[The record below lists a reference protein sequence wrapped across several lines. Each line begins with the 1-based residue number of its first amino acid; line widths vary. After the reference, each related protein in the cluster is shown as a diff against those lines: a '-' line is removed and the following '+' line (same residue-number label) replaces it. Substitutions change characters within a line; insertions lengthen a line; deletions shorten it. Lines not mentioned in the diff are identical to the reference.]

1 MRARG
6 SETDEREYIQNGDYF
21 NAGGILRPPLTSL
34 SDVLKMGAA
43 PRYPMRTNPLRL
55 KSVGKAYKP
64 RFAAW
69 GRKTVRM
76 MVILHKRRVRHAAK
90 QYLKT
95 GHSHDQK
102 RMESKITNWDF
113 D

>member
-1 MRARG
+1 M
-6 SETDEREYIQNGDYF
+6 
-21 NAGGILRPPLTSL
+21 L
-34 SDVLKMGAA
+34 S
-43 PRYPMRTNPLRL
+43 NPLRM

-69 GRKTVRM
+69 GRKTVHKL
-76 MVILHKRRVRHAAK
+76 VILHKRRVRHAAK

-95 GHSHDQK
+95 GHPHDLK
-102 RMESKITNWDF
+102 RMDRKITNWDF